1 MLQVMWQVGREGSCK
16 WLGVIAADG
25 DGWNGWSKRL
35 PADGDR
41 AEMEQFGGTL
51 AIILRES
58 SV

>member
-1 MLQVMWQVGREGSCK
+1 MAGGEGSCK